1 MRRRNSKV
9 RKANIG
15 NFSLLVLVLFI
26 LASCDNVKDV
36 TSNIIEMPVVKVQ
49 DKEITIYRKY
59 PVILEGEADIEV
71 RPMVSGYLQEICVD
85 EGDKIKKG
93 DILFRIEP
101 DIYQQALMQAEAQLA
116 SAKANMEKARIE
128 LKNTKSLYSSG
139 VVSETVL
146 LNTTADFN
154 TATATQK
161 EAEAA
166 VAKARKEL
174 DYTVIKA
181 SSDGLVGSIKLRI
194 GARIS
199 PEMSEPL
206 TQLSAI
212 NKMRAYFTLSETDY
226 LNLSD
231 NSLLKI
237 DSTETILTLAN
248 GKEYP
253 QKGHIDAINGMMRNG
268 SIRIRATFNN
278 DSMKLL
284 SGNTGSVSLPILTG
298 SFPVIPKSSTFKTQD
313 KSFVFIVNES
323 GTVSTRGISV
333 EDYTSSSFVV
343 RSGLKNG
350 ETIIHSGT
358 NRISDGMTIK
368 PITKSFNP

>member
-1 MRRRNSKV
+1 MRVRNSKI

-15 NFSLLVLVLFI
+15 NFSLLVLVLLFV
-26 LASCDNVKDV
+26 SCNNVKDD
-36 TSNIIEMPVVKVQ
+36 TPSSIEMPVVKAQ
-49 DKEITIYRKY
+49 EQNITIYRKY

-101 DIYQQALMQAEAQLA
+101 DLFQQTLMQAEAQLA

-128 LKNTKSLYSSG
+128 LENTKSLYSSG

-226 LNLSD
+226 LNLTD
-231 NSLLKI
+231 NGLLKP
-237 DSTETILTLAN
+237 DTTDVTLTLAN
-248 GKEYP
+248 GKEYS
-253 QKGHIDAINGMMRNG
+253 QKGHIDAINGMMKNG

-284 SGNTGSVSLPILTG
+284 SGNTGSVNLPILNG

-313 KSFVFIVNES
+313 KTFVFIVNES
-323 GTVSTRGISV
+323 GTISTRGISV

-343 RSGLKNG
+343 RSGLKSG

>member
-1 MRRRNSKV
+1 MRVRNSKI

-15 NFSLLVLVLFI
+15 NFSLLVLVLLFV
-26 LASCDNVKDV
+26 SCNNVKDD
-36 TSNIIEMPVVKVQ
+36 TPSSIEMPVVKAQ
-49 DKEITIYRKY
+49 EQNITIYRKY

-101 DIYQQALMQAEAQLA
+101 DLFQQTLMQAEAQLA

-128 LKNTKSLYSSG
+128 LENTKSLYSSG

-226 LNLSD
+226 LNLTD
-231 NSLLKI
+231 NGLLKP
-237 DSTETILTLAN
+237 DTTDVTLTLAN
-248 GKEYP
+248 GKEYL
-253 QKGHIDAINGMMRNG
+253 QKRSYRCHKRNDEE
-268 SIRIRATFNN
+268 R
-278 DSMKLL
+278 KY
-284 SGNTGSVSLPILTG
+284 P
-298 SFPVIPKSSTFKTQD
+298 
-313 KSFVFIVNES
+313 
-323 GTVSTRGISV
+323 
-333 EDYTSSSFVV
+333 
-343 RSGLKNG
+343 
-350 ETIIHSGT
+350 H
-358 NRISDGMTIK
+358 
-368 PITKSFNP
+368 